1 MADITAMT
9 IATFAIR
16 LNIVVLTQAGSIK
29 GIYHLLRLTALAAE
43 TASQLGTCCVSRLIR
58 TATANKKATTETHSC
73 RGLLRRSLQ

>member
-29 GIYHLLRLTALAAE
+29 GIYHLLRLTAPAA
-43 TASQLGTCCVSRLIR
+43 
-58 TATANKKATTETHSC
+58 
-73 RGLLRRSLQ
+73 